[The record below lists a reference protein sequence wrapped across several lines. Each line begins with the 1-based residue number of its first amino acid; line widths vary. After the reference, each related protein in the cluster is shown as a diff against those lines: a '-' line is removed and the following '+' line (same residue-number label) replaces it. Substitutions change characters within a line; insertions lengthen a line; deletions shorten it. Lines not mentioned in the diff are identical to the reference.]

1 MPKYGVLVVD
11 DSAFMR
17 RSISMLIES
26 DQELFVAG
34 IARNGLEALEKVK
47 QIKPHIVTMDVEM
60 PEMDG
65 ISALAQIM
73 KECPVPVVM
82 LSVFTESGAQ
92 STLKALELGA
102 VDFFLKNALIQEN
115 PEPQIIK
122 DFLARLKSVIHAN
135 IPKRSLTETILPKSE
150 EDRDSLDVKKDL
162 LIIGCSTGG
171 PSALQAILPRFSAD
185 FPIPILVLQHMP
197 PGFTKPLADR
207 LNTMCDLRVMEAED
221 GQRLLPGTIF
231 VGPAG
236 AQTLLAKRGDHVEL
250 QIRTDLPIQSL
261 YKPCI
266 DVTLS
271 SAAPLYKDRLL
282 AVILTGMGSDG
293 LEGCKSVKEHYGHV
307 IVQAEESCV
316 VYGMPKVVFE
326 AGYADRQGEL
336 STIYQHIQTFIR

>member
-1 MPKYGVLVVD
+1 MSKYGVLVVD

-17 RSISMLIES
+17 RSISLLIES

-47 QIKPHIVTMDVEM
+47 RIKPHIVTMDVEM

-65 ISALAQIM
+65 ITTLAQIM

-82 LSVFTESGAQ
+82 LSVSTESGAQ
-92 STLKALELGA
+92 STIKALELGA
-102 VDFFLKNALIQEN
+102 VDFFLKNTLIKEK

-122 DFLARLKSVIHAN
+122 DFLSRLKLAAHAN
-135 IPKRSLTETILPKSE
+135 IQKKSLAEAILPKPE
-150 EDRDSLDVKKDL
+150 EEQDSLDVKKDL

-207 LNTMCDLRVMEAED
+207 LNTMCNLRVKEAED
-221 GQRLLPGTIF
+221 GERLVPGTVF

-236 AQTLLAKRGDHVEL
+236 AQTLLAKRRDQVEL
-250 QIRTDLPIQSL
+250 LIRTDVPVQSL

-266 DVTLS
+266 DVTLL
-271 SAAPLYKDRLL
+271 SAAPLYRDRLL

-293 LEGCKSVKEHYGHV
+293 LEGCKSVKENHGHV

-336 STIYQHIQTFIR
+336 STIYQHIQSFVR